1 MVNTR
6 VNSQSSKKS
15 SAIEKLSDYQRGKIP
30 ADKKKGTPATKQAKR
45 DKKSKERWK
54 NKATQRAFDI
64 NVRNKTIAEIRESR
78 DKSRIK
84 SLERASEIELL
95 RSQVKEERQNYI
107 DEQLRHKENR
117 EQSLLREA
125 KSLELYANFE
135 KLVEVL
141 REANKRI
148 TEIFNSQSNFQ
159 EKIRQLNIEIYTYT
173 YEKHYSPDSEQTK
186 GMSRKIE
193 EEIVEINRTL
203 RQIEAEIK
211 MEAVAHK
218 EKTIKIDGSLQQ
230 SVQGDLLNLYQAVIC
245 QTKGALDRLKNVQ
258 VGLSVSLKTIKE
270 RFTNKKNRQGAFQ
283 THEQAKNHS
292 YCIAIIQLVLLYVLY
307 SATSYRA
314 AAKAMKV
321 NSLFFDAPSPS
332 HTIINDWSKKV
343 GFFIYHQPKDKTIES
358 LWIID
363 FSIQIGK
370 NKLMLVLRIDLNKI
384 KNWKQYKNCKK
395 NKKPR
400 FKICF
405 KDVEVIHMKILENTT
420 YTFTLSELEQIVEKC
435 GLPLFVLSDE
445 GSDLAKGIRIFIER
459 NPGIKHLNDISHRMS
474 NILKAELEDNV
485 KWKGFCQVITKM
497 KQRMTNTTI
506 AYMCPPKLKQK
517 MRFLNVRNPIEYAFK
532 MLNINIENLPKNERG
547 AFIDYIKK
555 PLEAFK
561 DEIIQWHAV
570 SNFITQVET
579 EIKQNGLT
587 RGDGVQIQSTSE
599 ILTSRYQKRQNSE
612 IEMKIFTQIL
622 EFVKKQ
628 ETKLSPGQTMMGSS
642 DIIESMFG
650 KWKSMVPEDSMTG
663 ITDKIFILPLLTVN
677 LTAEL
682 IRKALEDT
690 PMKKIEE
697 WQKNTLGKTMYAKRR
712 AILKPGKKEKV
723 DRNLGEHPAEKLKD
737 AA

>member
-84 SLERASEIELL
+84 ALERASEIELL

-420 YTFTLSELEQIVEKC
+420 YTFTLSELEQIVEVWPAIIC
-435 GLPLFVLSDE
+435 T
-445 GSDLAKGIRIFIER
+445 ER
-459 NPGIKHLNDISHRMS
+459 
-474 NILKAELEDNV
+474 
-485 KWKGFCQVITKM
+485 
-497 KQRMTNTTI
+497 
-506 AYMCPPKLKQK
+506 
-517 MRFLNVRNPIEYAFK
+517 
-532 MLNINIENLPKNERG
+532 
-547 AFIDYIKK
+547 
-555 PLEAFK
+555 
-561 DEIIQWHAV
+561 
-570 SNFITQVET
+570 
-579 EIKQNGLT
+579 
-587 RGDGVQIQSTSE
+587 
-599 ILTSRYQKRQNSE
+599 
-612 IEMKIFTQIL
+612 
-622 EFVKKQ
+622 
-628 ETKLSPGQTMMGSS
+628 
-642 DIIESMFG
+642 
-650 KWKSMVPEDSMTG
+650 
-663 ITDKIFILPLLTVN
+663 
-677 LTAEL
+677 
-682 IRKALEDT
+682 
-690 PMKKIEE
+690 
-697 WQKNTLGKTMYAKRR
+697 
-712 AILKPGKKEKV
+712 
-723 DRNLGEHPAEKLKD
+723 
-737 AA
+737 